1 MSVSAQTGPS
11 TRAGAGTGTARTA
24 TTGQRGGYAKGRATQ
39 QEIIRAAILVF
50 ADVGFHGASLR
61 DIAARVGISHPG
73 LLHHFPNKAA
83 LLEAVLEYRD
93 AVDEQSFQEDME
105 RGSEYFEAL
114 LNLVER
120 NRLRRPLVEL
130 FAGLSTEATSPD
142 HPAHEYFRRR
152 YARVL
157 GEQSEL
163 LRERAARGGLAPG
176 VDPDQ
181 AARTVVA
188 LMDGLQIQW
197 LFSLERPGA
206 ERVDMAADLRG
217 YLNLILR

>member
-1 MSVSAQTGPS
+1 MSVSAETGRP
-11 TRAGAGTGTARTA
+11 TRAGAATA
-24 TTGQRGGYAKGRATQ
+24 GPRGGYARGRATQ
-39 QEIIRAAILVF
+39 QEIIRTAILVF
-50 ADVGFHGASLR
+50 ADVGYHGASLR

-93 AVDEQSFQEDME
+93 AVDEESFEEDVA
-105 RGSEYFEAL
+105 RGTDYFDAL

-142 HPAHEYFRRR
+142 HPAHDYFQRR
-152 YARVL
+152 YTRVVR
-157 GEQSEL
+157 EQSAH

-176 VDPDQ
+176 VDPEQ

-188 LMDGLQIQW
+188 LIDGLQVQW
-197 LFSLERPGA
+197 LLSLERSDA
-206 ERVDMAADLRG
+206 DRVDMAADLKA
-217 YLNLILR
+217 YLTLILR

>member
-1 MSVSAQTGPS
+1 MAVSIPTDRS
-11 TRAGAGTGTARTA
+11 TRSGGADGP
-24 TTGQRGGYAKGRATQ
+24 RGGYAKGRATR
-39 QEIIRAAILVF
+39 QEIIRTAILVF

-83 LLEAVLEYRD
+83 LLMAVLEYRD
-93 AVDEQSFQEDME
+93 AVDEESFADAAE
-105 RGSEYFEAL
+105 RGIDYFDAL
-114 LNLVER
+114 LGVVER

-130 FAGLSTEATSPD
+130 FASLSTEASSPD
-142 HPAHEYFRRR
+142 HPAHAYFERR
-152 YARVL
+152 YASLVAD
-157 GEQSEL
+157 QAAL

-176 VDPDQ
+176 VDPEQ

-188 LMDGLQIQW
+188 LMDGLQVQW
-197 LFSLERPGA
+197 LMSLGRPPA
-206 ERVDMAADLRG
+206 DRVDMAADLRG

>member
-1 MSVSAQTGPS
+1 MSVRTPTGPS
-11 TRAGAGTGTARTA
+11 TRSGAATG
-24 TTGQRGGYAKGRATQ
+24 GSRGGYARGRATQ

-50 ADVGFHGASLR
+50 ADVGYHGASLR

-73 LLHHFPNKAA
+73 LLHHFANKAA
-83 LLEAVLEYRD
+83 LLKAVLEYRD
-93 AVDEQSFQEDME
+93 TMDEESFQEDIA
-105 RGSEYFEAL
+105 RGTDYYDAL
-114 LNLVER
+114 LHLVER

-142 HPAHEYFRRR
+142 HPAHDYFQRR
-152 YARVL
+152 YARVVR
-157 GEQSEL
+157 EQSQH

-176 VDPDQ
+176 VDPEQ

-188 LMDGLQIQW
+188 LIDGLQIQW
-197 LFSLERPGA
+197 LLSLERPGA
-206 ERVDMAADLRG
+206 DRVDMAADLKG

>member
-1 MSVSAQTGPS
+1 MPVSARTGPS
-11 TRAGAGTGTARTA
+11 TRPGTSTRGA
-24 TTGQRGGYAKGRATQ
+24 YAKGRATQ
-39 QEIIRAAILVF
+39 QEIIRTAILVF
-50 ADVGFHGASLR
+50 ADVGYHGASLR

-93 AVDEQSFQEDME
+93 AVDEESVREDLA
-105 RGSEYFEAL
+105 RGTDQFDAL
-114 LNLVER
+114 IGVVER

-142 HPAHEYFRRR
+142 HPAHDYFQRR
-152 YARVL
+152 YTRLVA
-157 GEQSEL
+157 EQATY
-163 LRERAARGGLAPG
+163 LRERAAQGGLAPG

-188 LMDGLQIQW
+188 LMDGLQVQW
-197 LFSLERPGA
+197 LLSLGRPDA
-206 ERVDMAADLRG
+206 DRVDMAADLRA

>member
-1 MSVSAQTGPS
+1 MAVSTPTDRS
-11 TRAGAGTGTARTA
+11 TRSGGADGP
-24 TTGQRGGYAKGRATQ
+24 RGGYAKGRATQ
-39 QEIIRAAILVF
+39 QEIIRTAILVF

-83 LLEAVLEYRD
+83 LLMAVLEYRD
-93 AVDEQSFQEDME
+93 AVDEESFADAAE
-105 RGSEYFEAL
+105 RGIDYFDAL
-114 LNLVER
+114 LGVVER

-130 FAGLSTEATSPD
+130 FASLSTEASSPD
-142 HPAHEYFRRR
+142 HPAHAYFERR
-152 YARVL
+152 YASLVAD
-157 GEQSEL
+157 QAAL

-176 VDPDQ
+176 VDPEQ

-188 LMDGLQIQW
+188 LMDGLQVQW
-197 LFSLERPGA
+197 LMSLGRPPA
-206 ERVDMAADLRG
+206 DRVDMAADLRG

>member
-11 TRAGAGTGTARTA
+11 TRTGA
-24 TTGQRGGYAKGRATQ
+24 TTTGSRGGYAKGRATQ
-39 QEIIRAAILVF
+39 QEIIRTAILVF

-93 AVDEQSFQEDME
+93 AVDEQSFQEDVE
-105 RGSEYFEAL
+105 RGSDYFEAL

-130 FAGLSTEATSPD
+130 FAGLSTEATSSD

-157 GEQSEL
+157 GEQSQL

-188 LMDGLQIQW
+188 LMDGLQVQW
-197 LFSLERPGA
+197 LLSLDRPAA

-217 YLNLILR
+217 YLDLILR

>member
-1 MSVSAQTGPS
+1 MSVSAQTS
-11 TRAGAGTGTARTA
+11 ADAAGGAPGAAR
-24 TTGQRGGYAKGRATQ
+24 GRYARGRATQ
-39 QEIIRAAILVF
+39 QEIIRTAILVF

-73 LLHHFPNKAA
+73 LLHHFPTKVA

-93 AVDEQSFQEDME
+93 AVDEELFAQDVE
-105 RGSEYFEAL
+105 RGTDYFEAL
-114 LNLVER
+114 LHVVER

-130 FAGLSTEATSPD
+130 FAGLATEATSPD
-142 HPAHEYFRRR
+142 HPAHEYFQRR

-157 GEQSEL
+157 REQSRH

-188 LMDGLQIQW
+188 LMDGLQVQW
-197 LFSLERPGA
+197 LLSLERPGA

-217 YLNLILR
+217 YLDLILR